1 MKKLTALLII
11 ALAMA
16 SCTASGY
23 RQVSSDEAVLLM
35 DESTGYVILDVRTA
49 EEYRSGHIEGA
60 ICIPNET
67 IGKDVQ
73 EKLPDKN
80 QRIFVYCRSGNRS
93 RQAASK
99 LAALGYTDII
109 EFGGINSWKGK
120 TVK

>member
-1 MKKLTALLII
+1 MKKLTAVLII

-23 RQVSSDEAVLLM
+23 RQVSSDEAARLM
-35 DESTGYVILDVRTA
+35 AESKGYVILDVRTA
-49 EEYRSGHIEGA
+49 EEYRSGHIDGA

-67 IGKDVQ
+67 IGKDMP
-73 EKLPDKN
+73 EELPDKN